1 MLKWHV
7 FQNIISLQT
16 IIVYKIQSASRP
28 GFEQFERSTKVCGK
42 QRFKL
47 ILVSQRWSISFDGR
61 HFAMQYF
68 SDLVN
73 CIFPD
78 RLSAFLT
85 IWHQY
90 FRYFCKKA
98 RFQRE
103 NLKLYFPNGD
113 QSSLMA
119 DTLSWG
125 APCNINLDEG
135 PMMPLLFSN
144 TLTVFI

>member
-7 FQNIISLQT
+7 FQNIISLQN
-16 IIVYKIQSASRP
+16 IIVYKIQSASST
-28 GFEQFERSTKVCGK
+28 GFRQFERSTKVCGK

-68 SDLVN
+68 FRFGELYFSRPAE
-73 CIFPD
+73 CISHYLTSTFP
-78 RLSAFLT
+78 L
-85 IWHQY
+85 
-90 FRYFCKKA
+90 
-98 RFQRE
+98 RFQKE
-103 NLKLYFPNGD
+103 NLKLYFLNGD